1 MKHLQKFTQYF
12 KELIQTYRLFFKS
25 TPLVATFV
33 LLLTP
38 LQAVIPLIA
47 VAAGQKVIDQV
58 TNHSPFMEMIV
69 VWIVAT
75 AFQQFLPSLSTMV
88 QGVLTD
94 KLTGF
99 INISLMKKSQDLQ
112 SISIFDDSKYF
123 DDLQMLRD
131 DASWRPVNLIVFGVS
146 VLQSILTLAFM
157 LVYLGRYNWWL
168 ALLLLIVMVPQS
180 ISYYHIQQKAFET
193 MVERSKN
200 ARYLHYYSGLL
211 LDRRDAKE
219 VRLFNMFPKI
229 IEKYTTLFEQTK
241 KDVNQIR
248 KKQLA
253 VSSLF
258 VVLTVGV
265 FGYGFYWFTN
275 SVRTG
280 ALQVGVLL
288 MFVSV
293 IGYISTSMARVV
305 EDSSMLYDSLLWIEK
320 YFTFL
325 EYQDKFKNGTEKF
338 PDSFKKLEIK
348 DLSFTYPFSD
358 MEILHNVSFSVKSG
372 EKVAIVGEN
381 GSGKSILVKLLMRFY
396 DPTAGKISINGDN
409 LKDFDIFDLHKNL
422 SATFQDF
429 SRFKLTLKEN
439 VITGYSFNKDRVNN
453 VLKAAGLEN
462 LLANDHI
469 QMTTMLAKDF
479 DNGIDL
485 LGGQWQK
492 VALARDLY
500 ADGKIEFL
508 DESTAALD
516 AKSESEIYQRFL
528 KENDQKTIFFV
539 THHLSAVKFADKVL
553 FLDRG
558 KISGFD
564 THAKL
569 LQTNPK
575 YKEMYDLQKNAY
587 L

>member
-1 MKHLQKFTQYF
+1 MKHIKKLNQYF
-12 KELIQTYRLFFKS
+12 NELTRTYRLFFKS
-25 TPLVATFV
+25 APLVATCV
-33 LLLTP
+33 LLLAP
-38 LQAVIPLIA
+38 LQAVIPLLA

-58 TNHSPFMEMIV
+58 TNHSPFMEMII

-99 INISLMKKSQDLQ
+99 INITLMKKSADLQ

-146 VLQSILTLAFM
+146 VLQSFLTLAFM
-157 LVYLGRYNWWL
+157 LIYLARYNWWL
-168 ALLLLIVMVPQS
+168 ALLLLVVMVPQS
-180 ISYYHIQQKAFET
+180 ISYYRIQQQSFET

-241 KDVNQIR
+241 RDVNQIR

-253 VSSLF
+253 TSSLF

-280 ALQVGVLL
+280 ALEVGVLL

-305 EDSSMLYDSLLWIEK
+305 EDSSLLYDSLLWIEK
-320 YFTFL
+320 YFNFL
-325 EYQDKFKNGTEKF
+325 GYQDDFKNGTQSF
-338 PDSFKKLEIK
+338 PDDFNDINVKN
-348 DLSFTYPFSD
+348 LSFTYPFSD
-358 MEILHNVSFSVKSG
+358 TEILHNVSFSVKSG

-381 GSGKSILVKLLMRFY
+381 GSGKSTLVKLLMRFY
-396 DPTAGKISINGDN
+396 DPTNGKISVDN
-409 LKDFDIFDLHKNL
+409 YDLKDINIFDLHKNL

-453 VLKAAGLEN
+453 VLKAAGLGD
-462 LLANDHI
+462 LLVNDHLNLN
-469 QMTTMLAKDF
+469 TMLAKDF
-479 DNGIDL
+479 ENGTDL
-485 LGGQWQK
+485 SGGQWQK

-508 DESTAALD
+508 DEPTAALD

-528 KENDQKTIFFV
+528 KENDKKTIFFV
-539 THHLSAVKFADKVL
+539 THRLSAVRFADKVL
-553 FLDRG
+553 FLDSG
-558 KISGFD
+558 KISAFD
-564 THAKL
+564 THTNL
-569 LQTNPK
+569 LHTNPK
-575 YKEMYDLQKNAY
+575 YKEMYDLQKDAY